1 MRDLLVEL
9 GAAAALIEMLF
20 WVATLYALY
29 KHNRRE
35 KKCRNTK

>member
-9 GAAAALIEMLF
+9 GAAAALIELLF
-20 WVATLYALY
+20 WAAALYALY

-35 KKCRNTK
+35 KHEK